1 MKKEMDLRGLSC
13 PEPVLR
19 TKKAI
24 DDQTVSGL
32 EVLVDDEV
40 NVQNLER
47 LARSQ
52 KFTFKK
58 ENLSGHFRLTLTRAA
73 GMAKSAKSS
82 TKDAGYDEDDLAAG
96 HRSKVPTTAAAPSTV
111 SPPRG
116 GGTVVFLAKETFGQG
131 ADQNQ
136 DHDFS
141 HNLLNVF
148 LQTVQQSA
156 LKPRAILLANAGVK
170 LIDPQSSTYK
180 VLEDLKNDGVTVL
193 ACGLCL
199 DYYKLKEKVPVE
211 QITNMFAICEY
222 LFAADQVISP

>member
-1 MKKEMDLRGLSC
+1 MKKQLDLRGLSC

-19 TKKAI
+19 TKKTI
-24 DDQTVSGL
+24 DDQTVS
-32 EVLVDDEV
+32 EVEVWVDDEV

-52 KFTFKK
+52 NLNFKK
-58 ENLSGHFRLTLTRAA
+58 ENLDTHFRIMLTRRTTGEKDIHQALEPGDQKSKGSDLSVVAA
-73 GMAKSAKSS
+73 NA
-82 TKDAGYDEDDLAAG
+82 
-96 HRSKVPTTAAAPSTV
+96 PAPSTV
-111 SPPRG
+111 SPSRG
-116 GGTVVFLAKETFGQG
+116 GGTIVFLAKDTFGQG

-148 LQTVQQSA
+148 LQTIQQSA
-156 LKPRAILLANAGVK
+156 LKPRAILMANAGVK
-170 LIDPQSSTYK
+170 LIAPESSTYK
-180 VLEDLKNDGVTVL
+180 VLDDLKNDGVTVL

-199 DYYKLKEKVPVE
+199 DYYKLKEQVPVE